1 MCRPSPKGVGT
12 PTVLCGGFFSGLLE
26 TLLGKPGTLHS
37 PGRIFTSALG
47 VPPDLRGAPVLEGR
61 EGSTAGWRVLAASS
75 PISWVEFAFV
85 TRQGRSPAQSVV
97 GSSSNSFTPRP
108 STCYFFFRP
117 QRGVVSTFPPPRCG
131 QGGVRRLTLL
141 VLHSTPQSATVW
153 IGRLR
158 HPVRN
163 RMYTW

>member
-1 MCRPSPKGVGT
+1 M
-12 PTVLCGGFFSGLLE
+12 LCGGFFSGLLE

-85 TRQGRSPAQSVV
+85 TRQGRSPCPNCGWIVLQLVY
-97 GSSSNSFTPRP
+97 SSAFHLFSH
-108 STCYFFFRP
+108 
-117 QRGVVSTFPPPRCG
+117 
-131 QGGVRRLTLL
+131 
-141 VLHSTPQSATVW
+141 VLSAA
-153 IGRLR
+153 
-158 HPVRN
+158 
-163 RMYTW
+163 